1 MSASRL
7 VAALVG
13 AGLVAGC
20 AAPPPR
26 PRELPAP
33 PPDTSSPGAVK
44 GTVKGKPLAL
54 KKAVFLYREKA
65 NDLALALT
73 DVENPCAALS
83 QGAMPKGA
91 TLVLASL
98 KHNTKELR
106 DAHFGGDKYPV
117 RGATALPRDTKIA
130 TFFQLDDACGVK
142 EKVRAVS
149 GVVELTTPDVGT
161 GGTASGTFDL
171 QFEGGDAL
179 SGTFHASFCPVPE
192 EERGG
197 CR

>member
-1 MSASRL
+1 MRRAAPAPARAAAPASGRL
-7 VAALVG
+7 VTRRG
-13 AGLVAGC
+13 EGH
-20 AAPPPR
+20 
-26 PRELPAP
+26 REGQ
-33 PPDTSSPGAVK
+33 S
-44 GTVKGKPLAL
+44 LAL

-179 SGTFHASFCPVPE
+179 SGTFHATFCPVPE